1 VTVYFFAFLYIY
13 LTVIILFFNVKLNK
27 NAIYLAGL
35 MFAYS
40 IFGIMHNLMFDGDSP
55 FLLAIFRGN
64 SMPLIYLIGPL
75 LYFYVRGTVK
85 DNFRFYKTDY
95 LHFLPAIFAFICVL
109 PYIFTS
115 FDYKL
120 EIAKIIIERPSD
132 SNLDKEF
139 WIFPQYKHFFIRPV
153 ITSIYAIYCLFLT
166 FQFYKQPD
174 QNKVPNSQRRIVVR
188 WLFILTILTSFIF
201 IFYIP
206 LSLYLFKN
214 VSFGSNNIVFEW
226 LDHIVG
232 YSFCVIPLVVLVS
245 PQILYGVP
253 TLKTREHTL
262 IGRDPLEISSDIF
275 EEDPFYKVSKKIIEH
290 LKTQKP
296 FLDPEFNME
305 MLSEQIHV
313 PKHHLYYCFGNIIK
327 VKFATI
333 RNRLRVEHAKSLL
346 MEGKSQ
352 NIKLEGIGFESGF
365 NSRSHFFAT
374 FKEETG
380 MTPSEFLERK
390 GI

>member
-1 VTVYFFAFLYIY
+1 MTVYFFAFLYIY
-13 LTVIILFFNVKLNK
+13 LTIIILFFNVKLNR

-40 IFGIMHNLMFDGDSP
+40 TFGIMHNLIFDGDSP
-55 FLLAIFRGN
+55 FLLAIFRGYTI
-64 SMPLIYLIGPL
+64 PLIYLIGPL
-75 LYFYVRGTVK
+75 LYFYVRGTIK
-85 DNFRFYKTDY
+85 DSFRFYKTDF
-95 LHFLPAIFAFICVL
+95 LHFIPAIFAFICIL

-120 EIAKIIIERPSD
+120 EISKIIIERPSD
-132 SNLDKEF
+132 SNLDEAF
-139 WIFPQYKHFFIRPV
+139 WFFPQYKHFFLRPV
-153 ITSIYAIYCLFLT
+153 ITSIYGIYCLLLT
-166 FQFYKQPD
+166 YKFNKRTGQK
-174 QNKVPNSQRRIVVR
+174 KVPSHQRKIVVR
-188 WLFILTILTSFIF
+188 WLFILTTLTSFIF
-201 IFYIP
+201 LFYIP

-214 VSFGSNNIVFEW
+214 VSFHSNNVIFEW

-253 TLKTREHTL
+253 TLKTPEQNT
-262 IGRDPLEISSDIF
+262 IGKDPLELSIDIF
-275 EEDPFYKVSKKIIEH
+275 EEDPFYDVSKKIIEH
-290 LKTQKP
+290 LKTHKP
-296 FLDPEFNME
+296 FLDPDFNMD
-305 MLSEQIHV
+305 MLSEQIKV

-333 RNRLRVEHAKSLL
+333 RNRLRVEHAKELL
-346 MEGKSQ
+346 LEGKS
-352 NIKLEGIGFESGF
+352 NSIKLEGIGFESGF

-380 MTPSEFLERK
+380 FTPSEFLERK
-390 GI
+390 GH